1 MAQKRDNPDFQ
12 ELAGQVDGE
21 LNYHLYKHVGVP
33 GHHALV
39 DFFFGEDRM
48 KISLKLPLTFAV
60 TIFLLIGSALFG
72 IYQLNQSINLYQTEV
87 KQDTD
92 HERQVLE
99 TTVLFKTQ
107 VQEWKNVLLRGKDPA
122 QLDKYWASFVKHEK
136 DIDTHARAILA
147 TMTEPE
153 TRKLMETFIEQHA
166 AMGANYRKGLE
177 AFKAAQFE
185 AAAGDK
191 AVAGMDRAPTQL
203 LEQLGKKILVHADAS
218 NEEAARAGRRAGI
231 ISTVLMLLVGVI
243 SVFMSIWVTR
253 SVVQPIQDAVV
264 VAQSVAS
271 GDLSTPIQSTR
282 QDETG
287 QLLTALHGMQEK
299 LIELI
304 SRVQRDADGLSTAAV
319 QIDSGNSDLSKRT
332 EGQAVSLEQTAA
344 SMDELGATVRQN
356 AGNANQANQ
365 LAQNAATVAVRGG
378 DVVGLVVDTM
388 KGINDSSRKI
398 ADIISVIDGIAFQ
411 TNILALNA
419 AVEAARA
426 GDQGRGF
433 AVVAT
438 EVRSLAGRSAAAA
451 KEIKELITDSVARV
465 EQGSGLVDQAGS
477 TMQEVVSAIQQVVTI
492 VAEIS
497 SASAEQAHGVEQVGV
512 AVTQMDQST
521 QQNAAMVEEM
531 AAAAASLRSQA
542 SELVEAVSVFNL
554 GSGRAHQLGA
564 PRSA

>member
-1 MAQKRDNPDFQ
+1 
-12 ELAGQVDGE
+12 
-21 LNYHLYKHVGVP
+21 
-33 GHHALV
+33 
-39 DFFFGEDRM
+39 M

-60 TIFLLIGSALFG
+60 TIFLLISAALFG

-92 HERQVLE
+92 YGRQVLE

-136 DIDTHARAILA
+136 DIDTHARAILV
-147 TMTEPE
+147 TMHQPE
-153 TRKLMETFIEQHA
+153 MRKLMETFIEQHA
-166 AMGANYRKGLE
+166 TMGANYRKGLD
-177 AFKAAQFE
+177 AFKAAQFD
-185 AAAGDK
+185 ATAGDK

-218 NEEAARAGRRAGI
+218 NDEAARAGRRAGI
-231 ISTVLMLLVGVI
+231 ISTVLMLLVGVV

-253 SVVQPIQDAVV
+253 SVVQPIQDAVA

-271 GDLSTPIQSTR
+271 GDLSTPIQSKG

-287 QLLTALHGMQEK
+287 QLLTALHEMQEK

-304 SRVQRDADGLSTAAV
+304 YRVQRDADGLSTAAV

-378 DVVGLVVDTM
+378 DVVGQVVDTM

-426 GDQGRGF
+426 GEQGRGF

-465 EQGSGLVDQAGS
+465 EQGTGLVDQAVA
-477 TMQEVVSAIQQVVTI
+477 TMEEVVSAIQQVVTI

-542 SELVEAVSVFNL
+542 NELVEAVSVFIL
-554 GSGRAHQLGA
+554 GSGRAHQIGA